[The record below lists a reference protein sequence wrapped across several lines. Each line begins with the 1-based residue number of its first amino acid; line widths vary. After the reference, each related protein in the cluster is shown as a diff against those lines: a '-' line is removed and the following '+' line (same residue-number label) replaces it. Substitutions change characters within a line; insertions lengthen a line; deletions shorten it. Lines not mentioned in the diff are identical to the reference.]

1 MAKWFLK
8 TKDNILEKK
17 LLVMTKSN
25 SFYLSNEIVTL
36 KVKLFEFYGNM
47 FLEGDIELAK
57 KLIDP

>member
-1 MAKWFLK
+1 MAKHLLK

-25 SFYLSNEIVTL
+25 NFYLANEIVTL
-36 KVKLFEFYGNM
+36 KDKLFEFYGNM